1 MTSPGGMEV
10 GRISIRVVP
19 DTSKFRADL
28 KRQLKQAIKGIDLR
42 IPVKA
47 SVEGLR
53 EEIKKAEAEAAK
65 SKAKMDVEV
74 DGDGAVRETRR
85 IRQFIQKTL
94 GSIKTTLSL
103 NLPASIAL
111 VKAQMAIIQKSV
123 KGYNIRIPMEIVG
136 ISKWLAILSA
146 VAGILLTIP
155 NLIGAI
161 GGAVAVVGGALALIP
176 ALAAAAIASISSLV
190 VGMNGFLD
198 AMSKAGDAKQ
208 FNEALKELSPNAQ
221 EAARALTTW
230 REPLSEIRE
239 AVQNALFQNMA
250 DSFDRLKS
258 LLPPIKRGLTGIAG
272 AQNVMIRNWVKMA
285 SSQESVRDTDTI
297 MQNVRKAFDNA
308 RNALANFG
316 RGLKDIAVVGSSF
329 LPGFGKSVDGVS
341 KRFAEWARNARETGE
356 MREWIQNAIDKLKQ
370 LGRITADIWVGFRN
384 IFEAMRGG
392 EDFLDIVERLSQG
405 FRDWSEAEDTQ
416 KTLKSLA
423 RVMRVVIDAATELFG
438 QVFRTAGE
446 VFRDLEPFLVTFAR
460 TFATVVADA
469 LRAITPMLK
478 DMTRW
483 LSENKAIMVPLAIT
497 IISLVTGF
505 KLLVTAARGVVAVK
519 ESFQALKAGA
529 TIIGEVGTKIGGSAK
544 KISTALWE
552 SANSAATWVST
563 MTSKWREAAAQ
574 AVVHSA
580 EVSKA
585 WVKKTAQTAKETA
598 AKWASAAT
606 DWIKIWAGAAKA
618 AAVNAAK
625 TAVAWI
631 TNIARMVA
639 ATVAQMA
646 VAVATWVANWARMA
660 AVALANAARIALA
673 WLIAMGPI
681 ALVIAAVVA
690 LVALIIL
697 NWDRIK
703 NATKAAWDWIWN
715 LIQTV
720 VGWIVDRFTD
730 FVGWLRGIWDG
741 LWKFVTDLIGQARDV
756 INGIVDKIIG
766 ILRGIGD
773 IVGNVVGFFEDIY
786 NGIIGW
792 FKDLFSWLG
801 DLGKKILN
809 AIGDLS
815 RLLWDSGRQLVQG
828 LWDGWE
834 SYFDDFKSA
843 VVRDGNELVDNVNGL
858 FGIFSPSRV
867 FRQIGEYLGMG
878 LIIGM
883 ESQRAG
889 VLRAGD
895 DMAYAVLDGFGKP
908 QIEVDLLSG
917 LKDAA
922 PAALKSVKTL
932 SNEASRIA
940 QAQWS
945 ANLDAEEITPLED
958 RVLAAL
964 ASGLT
969 VELDGQKVT
978 KSVNKTNNRD
988 RRRS

>member
-103 NLPASIAL
+103 NLPASLAI
-111 VKAQMAIIQKSV
+111 VRAQMAIIQKRV
-123 KGYNIRIPMEIVG
+123 QGYNIRVPMEVVG

-146 VAGILLTIP
+146 VAGLLLTIP
-155 NLIGAI
+155 HLIGAI
-161 GGAVAVVGGALALIP
+161 GGAVAVVGGAFATLP
-176 ALAAAAIASISSLV
+176 ALVAGAIASISAFA
-190 VGMNGFLD
+190 VGMNGVMD
-198 AMSKAGDAKQ
+198 ALSKAGDGEK
-208 FNEALKELSPNAQ
+208 FEEALKDLTPNAQ
-221 EAARALTTW
+221 AAARALAGM
-230 REPLSEIRE
+230 REPLSEIRKS
-239 AVQNALFQNMA
+239 VQQALFQDMA
-250 DSFDRLKS
+250 EPLSRLER
-258 LLPPIKRGLTGIAG
+258 LLPPIKRGLTGIAS
-272 AQNVMIRNWVKMA
+272 AQNVMIRNWLKMA
-285 SSQESVRDTDTI
+285 TSQESVRDTDTI
-297 MQNVRKAFDNA
+297 LQNVRRGFDNA
-308 RNALANFG
+308 RNSLANFA
-316 RGLKDIAVVGSSF
+316 RGFKDFTVVGSSF
-329 LPGFGKSVDGVS
+329 LPGFGKSIDDVS
-341 KRFAEWARNARETGE
+341 KRFAEWTRNARETGE
-356 MREWIQNAIDKLKQ
+356 MQQWIQNAIDKLKQ

-384 IFEAMRGG
+384 IFESLRGG

-405 FRDWSEAEDTQ
+405 FRDWSEAEETQ
-416 KTLKSLA
+416 KTLQSLA

-446 VFRDLEPFLVTFAR
+446 VFRELEPFLVTFAQ

-478 DMTRW
+478 DMARW

-505 KLLVTAARGVVAVK
+505 KLLATAARGVIAVK

-598 AKWASAAT
+598 VKWASAAA
-606 DWIKIWAGAAKA
+606 DWIKTWAGAAKA
-618 AAVNAAK
+618 AAVHAAK

-631 TNIARMVA
+631 TNIAKMVA

-646 VAVATWVANWARMA
+646 VAVATWVANWVRMA
-660 AVALANAARIALA
+660 ATALAQAARIALA

-681 ALVIAAVVA
+681 VLVIAAVVA

-703 NATKAAWDWIWN
+703 NATKAAWDWVWN
-715 LIQTV
+715 IIQTV
-720 VGWIVDRFTD
+720 VGWIVDRFTE

-741 LWKFVTDLIGQARDV
+741 LWKFVSDIIGQARDIV
-756 INGIVDKIIG
+756 SGIVDKIIG

-773 IVGNVVGFFEDIY
+773 IVGDVVGFFEDIY

-792 FKDLFSWLG
+792 FNDLFTWLG
-801 DLGKKILN
+801 DLGKKILD

-815 RLLWDSGRQLVQG
+815 SLLWDSGRQLVQG

-834 SYFDDFKSA
+834 SYFDDFRGA
-843 VVRDGNELVDNVNGL
+843 VVRDGNELVDNINGI
-858 FGIFSPSRV
+858 FKIFSPSRV

-889 VLRAGD
+889 VFRAGD
-895 DMAYAVLDGFGKP
+895 EMAYAVLDGFGKP

-922 PAALKSVKTL
+922 PAALKGVKNFTD
-932 SNEASRIA
+932 EASRIA
-940 QAQWS
+940 TAQWS
-945 ANLDAEEITPLED
+945 ANLGAEEITPLED

-978 KSVNKTNNRD
+978 KSVNKTNNKD